1 MIAIISCSKK
11 KLKRN
16 RIKARDLYSASALF
30 RYSYQYIK
38 KFYPDIPIYI
48 LSAKYGLVSE
58 DTVIDY
64 YDQTL
69 KDYSKEELNNFRK
82 KLDFVGD
89 YIFIGGK
96 IYKKA
101 IGKEPILDIGGGLPI
116 GKKMKYLREELMK

>member
-16 RIKARDLYSASALF
+16 RIKARDLYSASPLF

-48 LSAKYGLVSE
+48 LSAKYGLIPE
-58 DTVIDY
+58 ETIIDY

-69 KDYSKEELNNFRK
+69 KDYSKEELSFFRK
-82 KLDFVGD
+82 KLDFSGD

-101 IGKEPILDIGGGLPI
+101 IGKEPIRDIGGGLSI
-116 GKKMKYLREELMK
+116 GKKMRYLKGELMK